1 MYDHPTTFSG
11 GLEKSRPR
19 RRPYDNGR
27 RTQGST
33 LKAEGNAQRLLTP
46 FQLSA
51 LSFRLDG
58 LGPRRLIRAFCRTV
72 LLFLLVLAD
81 TGCTYL
87 RLKPP
92 EPPPA
97 PAVRNLTAVRE
108 NLEAADE
115 SSAHLLLTEIGRVNV
130 PGFDGP
136 IWRVAYRPLQ
146 AGLKQV
152 LILAGLHGNETAGV
166 DYVLALIQGLSTT
179 TPPDLMCDI
188 DILPLINPW
197 GWVHDRPYA
206 PSGIDIADD
215 FTRFDSHE
223 ARIVRRFLRE
233 KRYDLV
239 LDLREDPRV
248 MGFYLRQYGMGSSRA
263 SAAAVD
269 RVRGAGYPIENDPN
283 RFLQRPADGIVDI
296 PLWRLRVWPLSR
308 HLTMGGYLRRNMS
321 ANVLTVI
328 TPAVRPL
335 ADRIA
340 MQRLAV
346 ETLLAACAEPQGEA
360 EAHSK

>member
-1 MYDHPTTFSG
+1 M
-11 GLEKSRPR
+11 
-19 RRPYDNGR
+19 
-27 RTQGST
+27 
-33 LKAEGNAQRLLTP
+33 
-46 FQLSA
+46 
-51 LSFRLDG
+51 
-58 LGPRRLIRAFCRTV
+58 
-72 LLFLLVLAD
+72 LAD
-81 TGCTYL
+81 TGCSYL

-97 PAVRNLTAVRE
+97 PAVRDLTAVRE
-108 NLEAADE
+108 NLGAADE
-115 SSAHLLLTEIGRVNV
+115 SSAHLLLTEIGRAKV

-136 IWRVAYRPLQ
+136 VWRVAYRPLQ

-152 LILAGLHGNETAGV
+152 LILSGLHGNETAGV
-166 DYVLALIQGLSTT
+166 DYVLALVQGLGTA

-206 PSGIDIADD
+206 PSGVDIADD

-233 KRYDLV
+233 KRY
-239 LDLREDPRV
+239 
-248 MGFYLRQYGMGSSRA
+248 
-263 SAAAVD
+263 AVD
-269 RVRGAGYPIENDPN
+269 RVRSAGYPIENDPN

-308 HLTMGGYLRRNMS
+308 HLTMGGYLRRNVS
-321 ANVLTVI
+321 ANVVTVI

-346 ETLLAACAEPQGEA
+346 AALLAECAEPQRGAQARSE
-360 EAHSK
+360 